1 MWFYNS
7 ESTTFKSMYKFKGI
21 GISII
26 YGSFFISAWNN
37 FKFSEVLFGF
47 SYPNGILIWF
57 TSIVAYF
64 PFQKCLFSHQETKTL
79 CRCTVGYND
88 ANIIYALFNNLFCI
102 WSDASVSFLWEGV
115 WASFQCHFRYWSNS
129 SIQLTKNENFHLF
142 NCHSEE
148 CFISEAHYD
157 N

>member
-1 MWFYNS
+1 M
-7 ESTTFKSMYKFKGI
+7 K
-21 GISII
+21 
-26 YGSFFISAWNN
+26 N
-37 FKFSEVLFGF
+37 FKFSKMLFGF
-47 SYPNGILIWF
+47 SYPNCILIWS

-64 PFQKCLFSHQETKTL
+64 PFQKCLFYHQENKTL
-79 CRCTVGYND
+79 CRCTLGYND

-129 SIQLTKNENFHLF
+129 SIQLTKNENFHLL

-148 CFISEAHYD
+148 CFNSKAHYD
-157 N
+157 NLNWQHNLTFFFYFLFRFSWALTREYTFL

>member
-1 MWFYNS
+1 MVLYFKIYHTLIIARVQGHWKKYNLWFLSPLSMNNS
-7 ESTTFKSMYKFKGI
+7 KS
-21 GISII
+21 SQ
-26 YGSFFISAWNN
+26 
-37 FKFSEVLFGF
+37 VLLWLFLPKWCTYLTHF
-47 SYPNGILIWF
+47 NGCL
-57 TSIVAYF
+57 F
-64 PFQKCLFSHQETKTL
+64 PFQKCLFSHQDAKTL

-115 WASFQCHFRYWSNS
+115 SASFQCHFRYWSNS

-142 NCHSEE
+142 NCHSKE

>member
-1 MWFYNS
+1 MC
-7 ESTTFKSMYKFKGI
+7 KFKGI
-21 GISII
+21 GISVIF
-26 YGSFFISAWNN
+26 GSFFLSAWITLNSV
-37 FKFSEVLFGF
+37 KFCLAFLTQMV
-47 SYPNGILIWF
+47 WF
-57 TSIVAYF
+57 ISIVAYF

-88 ANIIYALFNNLFCI
+88 ANIIYALFNNVFCI

-142 NCHSEE
+142 NCHSED
-148 CFISEAHYD
+148 CFNSKAHYD